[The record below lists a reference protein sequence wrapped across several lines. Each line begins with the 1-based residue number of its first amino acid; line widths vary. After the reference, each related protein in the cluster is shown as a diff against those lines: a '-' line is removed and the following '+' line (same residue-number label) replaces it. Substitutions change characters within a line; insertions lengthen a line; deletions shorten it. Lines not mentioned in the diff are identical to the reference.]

1 MNRSNKLI
9 LNKADYKDNEDFY
22 QLLFQQIRILVETKQ
37 VFTFHENPK
46 VSGMYVLQFAPSKID
61 NDSSFP
67 VWLDGEEI
75 ASITAYS
82 QLRDYQDAQKY
93 IEEFEG
99 SLEKSVDKLRDAL
112 DDDDFG
118 YDPINPPKKKKDD
131 DGGDHSA

>member
-46 VSGMYVLQFAPSKID
+46 VSGMYVLQFAPSTID

-75 ASITAYS
+75 ASITAYN
-82 QLRDYQDAQKY
+82 QLRDLRPA
-93 IEEFEG
+93 FR
-99 SLEKSVDKLRDAL
+99 SLYADKL
-112 DDDDFG
+112 
-118 YDPINPPKKKKDD
+118 
-131 DGGDHSA
+131 HQS